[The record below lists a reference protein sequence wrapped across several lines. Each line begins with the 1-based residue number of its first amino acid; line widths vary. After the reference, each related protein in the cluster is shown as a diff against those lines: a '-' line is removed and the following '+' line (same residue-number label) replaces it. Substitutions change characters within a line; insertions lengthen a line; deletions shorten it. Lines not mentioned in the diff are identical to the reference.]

1 MDPARTGIRGAMA
14 SYSIGDVEKILQVK
28 AHVLRYWEREIPLI
42 QPRKDINGRR
52 IYSSRDVRILL
63 RLKHLLYQKRYTI
76 EGAREELL
84 RELSGP
90 TQDLLAQVDEIRSE
104 LLQIFM
110 MVHRWTKDDDEPLS
124 PTDTTTEP

>member
-1 MDPARTGIRGAMA
+1 MA

-52 IYSSRDVRILL
+52 VYSSRDIRILL
-63 RLKHLLYQKRYTI
+63 RLKYLLYNKRYTI
-76 EGAREELL
+76 EGAREELI

-90 TQDLLAQVDEIRSE
+90 AQDLLAHLDGIRSE

-110 MVHRWTKDDDEPLS
+110 MVHNWTKEDNESLS
-124 PTDTTTEP
+124 PSDNAPDP